1 MTKSPKK
8 VGIEVGTTLP
18 KNECGKT
25 RPVEDPYEIW
35 ENPSSGFVYRVL
47 KKYQRPD
54 KEADNP
60 YARWFVATKSPFTYG
75 SWELGDG
82 YVRDITFNSVQTK

>member
-1 MTKSPKK
+1 MTKP
-8 VGIEVGTTLP
+8 P
-18 KNECGKT
+18 KNQCGKT

-35 ENPSSGFVYRVL
+35 ENSRSGFVFRVL

-60 YARWFVATKSPFTYG
+60 YARWFVATKSPYTYG
-75 SWELGDG
+75 NWELGDG
-82 YVRDITFNSVQTK
+82 YVRDITRNSIQTK